1 MWGAKTRKIWTLSF
15 TKRPCPMVVSRVWR
29 TFGLVVTD
37 DTRLAVTIIII
48 HLYKEYYNPL
58 HNLPGNCSHKKN
70 TYDRTA
76 DVAVI

>member
-1 MWGAKTRKIWTLSF
+1 
-15 TKRPCPMVVSRVWR
+15 MVDLRAWR
-29 TFGLVVTD
+29 MFGLVVTD